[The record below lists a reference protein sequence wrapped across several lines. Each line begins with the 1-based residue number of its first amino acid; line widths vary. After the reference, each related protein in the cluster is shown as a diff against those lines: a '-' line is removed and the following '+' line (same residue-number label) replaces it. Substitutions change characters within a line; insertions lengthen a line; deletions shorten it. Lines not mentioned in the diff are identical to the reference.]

1 MMAENQIQK
10 KTQNQEKPQMQNQ
23 SNRVPHNEMISWD
36 QLLGEAKSA
45 LIAAN
50 VPDADID
57 AWLLMEH
64 CFSITKS
71 FFFLNRRQIVES
83 KEKLAQYREL
93 IEQRAA
99 RIPLQYLTKTQ
110 GFMGLEFSVTPAV
123 LIPRQDTETLV
134 ETVLS
139 YAKDKTACKLIDVC
153 TGSGCIAVSLAHYG
167 NFARVA
173 ASDISSAALAVAKK
187 NAAENHVSV
196 QFYESDLLEQVP
208 ESFDIIVSNPP
219 YIEDEVIAGLE
230 PEVKDHEP
238 MLALSGGSDGLHFY
252 RRLTETAKNHLN
264 PGGALFVEIGYNQWE
279 TVAALFRENGFSNPM
294 LVHDLA
300 GFDRVV
306 WGVMDAL

>member
-1 MMAENQIQK
+1 MMIENQIK
-10 KTQNQEKPQMQNQ
+10 NQESTQMQGKPQSKLQESSQ
-23 SNRVPHNEMISWD
+23 YERISWA
-36 QLLGEAKSA
+36 QLLEEAKNT
-45 LIAAN
+45 LIKAN
-50 VPDADID
+50 VPDTDID

-71 FFFLNRRQIVES
+71 FFFLNRRQFAQPR
-83 KEKLAQYREL
+83 EKIDQYRTF
-93 IEQRAA
+93 IMQRAA

-139 YAKDKTACKLIDVC
+139 YTKDKPGAKLIDVC

-167 NFARVA
+167 NFAQVA

-187 NAAENHVSV
+187 NAADNHAPV
-196 QFYESDLLEQVP
+196 QFFESDLLEQIP
-208 ESFDIIVSNPP
+208 GRFDIIVSNPP

-238 MLALSGGSDGLHFY
+238 MLALSGGSDGLLFY
-252 RRLTETAKNHLN
+252 RRLTETAKDHLN

-279 TVAALFRENGFSNPM
+279 TVAALFRENGFSNPT

-300 GFDRVV
+300 GLDRVV
-306 WGVMDAL
+306 WGVLDEI

>member
-10 KTQNQEKPQMQNQ
+10 GTQNQKQPQMQNQ
-23 SNRVPHNEMISWD
+23 SNDLSQSLTISWA
-36 QLLGEAKSA
+36 QLLEEAKHILA
-45 LIAAN
+45 QAN

-83 KEKLAQYREL
+83 KEKIEQYRVL
-93 IEQRAA
+93 IKQRAA
-99 RIPLQYLTKTQ
+99 RIPLQYLTKAQ

-139 YAKDKTACKLIDVC
+139 YTKDKFGATLVDVC

-167 NFARVA
+167 NFAQVA
-173 ASDISSAALAVAKK
+173 ASDISSDALAVAKK
-187 NAAENHVSV
+187 NAVDNHAPV
-196 QFYESDLLEQVP
+196 QFFESDLLEQVP
-208 ESFDIIVSNPP
+208 GRFDIIVSNPP
-219 YIEDEVIAGLE
+219 YIEDDVIAGLE

-238 MLALSGGSDGLHFY
+238 MIALSGGSDGLIFY
-252 RRLTETAKNHLN
+252 RRLTETAKKHLN

-279 TVAALFRENGFSNPM
+279 TVAALFRENGFSDPT

-300 GFDRVV
+300 GLDRVV
-306 WGVMDAL
+306 WGVLDEI

>member
-1 MMAENQIQK
+1 MMEDNQIQK
-10 KTQNQEKPQMQNQ
+10 EIQSQNQL
-23 SNRVPHNEMISWD
+23 SNDEIISWG
-36 QLLGEAKSA
+36 QLLSEAKDT
-45 LIAAN
+45 LTKAN

-83 KEKLAQYREL
+83 KEKIKQYREF
-93 IEQRAA
+93 IKQRAA

-139 YAKDKTACKLIDVC
+139 YAKDKPGASLVDVC

-167 NFARVA
+167 NFAHVV
-173 ASDISSAALAVAKK
+173 ASDISSAALLVAKK
-187 NAAENHVSV
+187 NAADNHASV
-196 QFYESDLLEQVP
+196 QFFESDLLEQVP
-208 ESFDIIVSNPP
+208 GRFDMIVSNPP
-219 YIEDEVIAGLE
+219 YIEDEVILELE
-230 PEVKDHEP
+230 PEVKDNEP
-238 MLALSGGSDGLHFY
+238 MLALSGGKDGLIFY
-252 RRLTETAKNHLN
+252 RRLTETAKDHLN

-279 TVAALFRENGFSNPM
+279 AVAELFRENGFSKPT
-294 LVHDLA
+294 LVRDLA
-300 GFDRVV
+300 GLDRVV
-306 WGVMDAL
+306 WGVLDEI

>member
-1 MMAENQIQK
+1 MMIENQIK
-10 KTQNQEKPQMQNQ
+10 NQASTQMQREPQ
-23 SNRVPHNEMISWD
+23 SKLQGSSQHEKISWA
-36 QLLGEAKSA
+36 QLLEEAKNT
-45 LIAAN
+45 LTQAA
-50 VPDADID
+50 VPDAGID

-71 FFFLNRRQIVES
+71 FFFLNRRQIAQP
-83 KEKLAQYREL
+83 KEKIEQYRAF

-139 YAKDKTACKLIDVC
+139 YTKETPGATLIDVC

-167 NFARVA
+167 NFAQVA

-187 NAAENHVSV
+187 NAADNYARV
-196 QFYESDLLEQVP
+196 QFFESDLLEQVP
-208 ESFDIIVSNPP
+208 GRFDIIVSNPP

-238 MLALSGGSDGLHFY
+238 MLALSGGSDGLLFY
-252 RRLTETAKNHLN
+252 RRLTETAKDHLN

-279 TVAALFRENGFSNPM
+279 TVAALFRANGFSKPT

-300 GFDRVV
+300 GLDRVV
-306 WGVMDAL
+306 WGVLDEK

>member
-1 MMAENQIQK
+1 MIAENQI
-10 KTQNQEKPQMQNQ
+10 
-23 SNRVPHNEMISWD
+23 ISWA
-36 QLLGEAKSA
+36 QLLEEAKNT
-45 LIAAN
+45 LIKAN

-71 FFFLNRRQIVES
+71 FFFLNRRQIAQP
-83 KEKLAQYREL
+83 KEKIAQYRTF

-139 YAKDKTACKLIDVC
+139 CTKDKSGAALIDVC
-153 TGSGCIAVSLAHYG
+153 TGSGCIAVSLSHYG
-167 NFARVA
+167 NFTQVA
-173 ASDISSAALAVAKK
+173 ASDISSDALAVAKK
-187 NAAENHVSV
+187 NAADNHAPV
-196 QFYESDLLEQVP
+196 QFFESDLLEQVP
-208 ESFDIIVSNPP
+208 GRFDIIVSNPP

-238 MLALSGGSDGLHFY
+238 MLALSGGSDGLIFY
-252 RRLTETAKNHLN
+252 RRLTETAKDHLN

-279 TVAALFRENGFSNPM
+279 TVAALFREHGFSNPT
-294 LVHDLA
+294 LVHDLV
-300 GFDRVV
+300 GLDRVV
-306 WGVMDAL
+306 WGVLDK

>member
-1 MMAENQIQK
+1 MMAENQI
-10 KTQNQEKPQMQNQ
+10 
-23 SNRVPHNEMISWD
+23 ISWA
-36 QLLGEAKSA
+36 QLLDEAKKA
-45 LIAAN
+45 LTKAN

-71 FFFLNRRQIVES
+71 FFFLNRRQIAQP
-83 KEKLAQYREL
+83 KEKIAQYRTF

-139 YAKDKTACKLIDVC
+139 YTKDKPGATLIDVC

-167 NFARVA
+167 NFTKVA
-173 ASDISSAALAVAKK
+173 ASDISSDALAVAKK
-187 NAAENHVSV
+187 NAADNHASV
-196 QFYESDLLEQVP
+196 QFFESDLLEQVP
-208 ESFDIIVSNPP
+208 GRFDIIVSNPP

-238 MLALSGGSDGLHFY
+238 MLALSGGSDGLIFY
-252 RRLTETAKNHLN
+252 RRLTETAKDHLN

-279 TVAALFRENGFSNPM
+279 TVAALFREHGFSNPT

-300 GFDRVV
+300 GLDRVV
-306 WGVMDAL
+306 WGVLDEV

>member
-1 MMAENQIQK
+1 MMIENQIK
-10 KTQNQEKPQMQNQ
+10 NQESTQMQGEPQ
-23 SNRVPHNEMISWD
+23 SKLQESSQYERISWA
-36 QLLGEAKSA
+36 QLLEEAKNT
-45 LIAAN
+45 LIKAN
-50 VPDADID
+50 VPDTDID

-71 FFFLNRRQIVES
+71 FFFLNRRQFAQPR
-83 KEKLAQYREL
+83 EKIDQYRTF
-93 IEQRAA
+93 IMQRAA

-139 YAKDKTACKLIDVC
+139 YTKDKPGAKLIDVC

-167 NFARVA
+167 NFAQVA

-187 NAAENHVSV
+187 NAADNHAPV
-196 QFYESDLLEQVP
+196 QFFESDLLEQIP
-208 ESFDIIVSNPP
+208 GRFDIIVSNPP

-238 MLALSGGSDGLHFY
+238 MLALSGGSDGLLFY
-252 RRLTETAKNHLN
+252 RRLTETAKDHLN

-279 TVAALFRENGFSNPM
+279 TVAALFRENGFSNPT

-300 GFDRVV
+300 GLDRVV
-306 WGVMDAL
+306 WGVLDEI

>member
-1 MMAENQIQK
+1 MEDNQVQKEIQS
-10 KTQNQEKPQMQNQ
+10 QNQL
-23 SNRVPHNEMISWD
+23 SNDEIISWG
-36 QLLGEAKSA
+36 QLLSEAKDT
-45 LIAAN
+45 LTKAN

-83 KEKLAQYREL
+83 KEKIKQYREF
-93 IEQRAA
+93 IKQYREFIKQRAA

-139 YAKDKTACKLIDVC
+139 YAKDKPGASLVDVC

-167 NFARVA
+167 NFAQVT
-173 ASDISSAALAVAKK
+173 ASDISSAALLVAKK
-187 NAAENHVSV
+187 NAADNHVSV
-196 QFYESDLLEQVP
+196 QFFESDLLEQVP
-208 ESFDIIVSNPP
+208 GRFDMIVSNPP
-219 YIEDEVIAGLE
+219 YIEDDVILGLE
-230 PEVKDHEP
+230 PEVKDNEP
-238 MLALSGGSDGLHFY
+238 MLALSGGKDGLIFY
-252 RRLTETAKNHLN
+252 RRLTETAKDHLN

-279 TVAALFRENGFSNPM
+279 AVAELFRANGFSKPT
-294 LVHDLA
+294 LVRDLA
-300 GFDRVV
+300 GLDRVV
-306 WGVMDAL
+306 WGVLDEI

>member
-1 MMAENQIQK
+1 MIAENQI
-10 KTQNQEKPQMQNQ
+10 
-23 SNRVPHNEMISWD
+23 ISWA
-36 QLLGEAKSA
+36 QLLEEAKNT
-45 LIAAN
+45 LIKAN

-71 FFFLNRRQIVES
+71 FFFLNRRQIAQP
-83 KEKLAQYREL
+83 KEKIAQYRTF

-139 YAKDKTACKLIDVC
+139 YTKDKSGAALIDVC
-153 TGSGCIAVSLAHYG
+153 TGSGCIAVSLSHYG
-167 NFARVA
+167 NFTQVA
-173 ASDISSAALAVAKK
+173 ASDISSDALAVAKK
-187 NAAENHVSV
+187 NAADNHAPV
-196 QFYESDLLEQVP
+196 QFFESDLLEQVP
-208 ESFDIIVSNPP
+208 GRFDIIVSNPP

-238 MLALSGGSDGLHFY
+238 MLALSGGSDGLIFY
-252 RRLTETAKNHLN
+252 RRLTETAKDHLN

-279 TVAALFRENGFSNPM
+279 TVAALFREHGFSNPT
-294 LVHDLA
+294 LVHDLV
-300 GFDRVV
+300 GLDRVV
-306 WGVMDAL
+306 WGVLDK